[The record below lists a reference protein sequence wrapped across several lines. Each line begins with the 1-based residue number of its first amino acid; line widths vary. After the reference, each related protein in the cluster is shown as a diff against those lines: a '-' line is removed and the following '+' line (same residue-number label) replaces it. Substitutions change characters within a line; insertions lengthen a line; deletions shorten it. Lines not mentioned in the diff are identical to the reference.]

1 MFRANVIGF
10 VLAVGSSAFIGSS
23 FIIKKK
29 GLQRAVAYGSRA
41 SSGGYGYLQEPLWWI
56 GMLTMSIGEFANF
69 LAYICAPA
77 VLVTPLGV
85 LSIIVSAILG
95 NFFLKEKLQK
105 LGILGCI
112 MCVMGSIVIV
122 LHAPREHSINS
133 VEEIWELAMQPA
145 VLLYIASAVAVVLV
159 LVLYLEPR
167 YGKTNI
173 MVYIGVC
180 SIAGSITVMS
190 IKAIGIAMELTL
202 ENYSKVSHFKCWV
215 FAMVATSCI
224 ITQLNYLNKALDTFN
239 TAVVTP
245 IYYAMFTSLT
255 IFASAIMYKEWAGE
269 SASNIVSILCGFI
282 TVLSGTMVLHGTKE
296 PDQLPSADY
305 SALPQISWVV
315 HANGEIWKQ
324 RDNDEEF
331 VAFIRQ
337 DHFK

>member
-1 MFRANVIGF
+1 MFRTNLIGF
-10 VLAVGSSAFIGSS
+10 VLAVSSTAFIGSS

-29 GLQRAVAYGSRA
+29 GLQRAVPYGSRA

-69 LAYICAPA
+69 LAYTCAPA

-85 LSIIVSAILG
+85 YSIIVSAILG

-112 MCVMGSIVIV
+112 MCVVGSTVIV
-122 LHAPREHSINS
+122 LHAPGEQNINS
-133 VEEIWELAMQPA
+133 VEELWELAIHPA

-167 YGKTNI
+167 YGQTNI

-180 SIAGSITVMS
+180 SITGSITVMS
-190 IKAIGIAMELTL
+190 IKAIGIAMKLTL
-202 ENYSKVSHFKCWV
+202 VSYSNVSHFKCWV
-215 FAMVATSCI
+215 FVMVATSCI

-239 TAVVTP
+239 TAVVIP

-255 IFASAIMYKEWAGE
+255 IFASLIMYKDWTGE

-282 TVLSGTMVLHGTKE
+282 TVLSGTMVLHGTRE
-296 PDQLPSADY
+296 PDRLPSADY
-305 SALPQISWVV
+305 SALPQISWIV

-324 RDNDEEF
+324 KDNDEEC